1 MNKQIKM
8 KNIKKSFNG
17 SCIKTY
23 NKKLD
28 GYFPKINT
36 TINKIDKFNITDYEN
51 LKEVKERVYNY
62 YKESYISNDQIIK
75 PIKNIDTGLKIEV
88 WRSSINETFGN
99 ANYYKNLSLQNK
111 KIKLATMDFLAKMI
125 KYGNVRAKYYYLEH
139 PIIIDGKQYM
149 VNIDIK
155 KVPGTNGR
163 FYIHSI
169 NTKKIGTT
177 GNSIMSRPLT
187 VPTYE
192 IIYHNQL
199 PKSIAVPPKYSML
212 KNKNNI
218 QETSK
223 SK

>member
-36 TINKIDKFNITDYEN
+36 TINEIDKFNITDYEN

-139 PIIIDGKQYM
+139 PIIVDGKQYM

-212 KNKNNI
+212 
-218 QETSK
+218 
-223 SK
+223 